1 MGLKN
6 LSEHEPE
13 APQFEDPNP
22 LEPREVAGVDA
33 VGTQI
38 LQVLDSPEQ
47 VSEVIPEQPEFPP
60 DALPKQFEA
69 PLRGY
74 STRDLGQ
81 SRNNPTTSSEYQFS
95 RLYPMAECPHIRD

>member
-1 MGLKN
+1 MGLEN

-13 APQFEDPNP
+13 APQFEDPNH
-22 LEPREVAGVDA
+22 LEPRDVAGVDA

-47 VSEVIPEQPEFPP
+47 VSEGIPEQPEFPP
-60 DALPKQFEA
+60 DALPEQFEA
-69 PLRGY
+69 RLRGY
-74 STRDLGQ
+74 SWATRCTTRDLGQ

-95 RLYPMAECPHIRD
+95 RL

>member
-1 MGLKN
+1 MIFPPPKIKTIDSNQKAMLR
-6 LSEHEPE
+6 E
-13 APQFEDPNP
+13 FEDPNP

-60 DALPKQFEA
+60 DALPEQFEA

-74 STRDLGQ
+74 S
-81 SRNNPTTSSEYQFS
+81 
-95 RLYPMAECPHIRD
+95 

>member
-47 VSEVIPEQPEFPP
+47 VS
-60 DALPKQFEA
+60 
-69 PLRGY
+69 RSY
-74 STRDLGQ
+74 S
-81 SRNNPTTSSEYQFS
+81 
-95 RLYPMAECPHIRD
+95 

>member
-22 LEPREVAGVDA
+22 LECREVAGVDA

-47 VSEVIPEQPEFPP
+47 VS
-60 DALPKQFEA
+60 
-69 PLRGY
+69 RSY
-74 STRDLGQ
+74 S
-81 SRNNPTTSSEYQFS
+81 
-95 RLYPMAECPHIRD
+95 

>member
-1 MGLKN
+1 MGLEN

-22 LEPREVAGVDA
+22 LEPRDVAGVDA

-47 VSEVIPEQPEFPP
+47 VSEVIPEQPEFPARCTTRTIRGTP
-60 DALPKQFEA
+60 QRIFLSNSMHHQGSGTIPEQ
-69 PLRGY
+69 PYHLLRV
-74 STRDLGQ
+74 
-81 SRNNPTTSSEYQFS
+81 PV
-95 RLYPMAECPHIRD
+95 